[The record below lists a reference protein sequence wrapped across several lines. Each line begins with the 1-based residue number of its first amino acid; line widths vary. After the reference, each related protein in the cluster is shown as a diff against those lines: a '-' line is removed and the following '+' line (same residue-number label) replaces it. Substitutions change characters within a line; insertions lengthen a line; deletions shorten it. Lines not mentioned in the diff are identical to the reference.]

1 MSYLLVEV
9 FQENQ
14 AGGRAN
20 DGGQAPNGSGIR
32 YAQREALAD
41 HLVMLGLVLSVELL
55 VPGAG
60 DQDQRLFLAEKN
72 Q

>member
-14 AGGRAN
+14 AGGCAN
-20 DGGQAPNGSGIR
+20 DGGQAPNGSGIG

-55 VPGAG
+55 VPGAR